1 MRLIFN
7 IQCDECESMEIAYDD
22 SKGELFCL
30 HCGLILEDRFSMI
43 SVPRLLEMM
52 KAEEKKQRLEL
63 QSELMGG

>member
-7 IQCDECESMEIAYDD
+7 IQCDECESKEIAYDD

-52 KAEEKKQRLEL
+52 KAEEQKEREK
-63 QSELMGG
+63 LMSDLKY